1 MSDVSVVG
9 LGAMG
14 ITIAQLFLKQGL
26 RVTLWNRSRDKADE
40 LIKQG
45 AIFAPTITTAVTAS
59 PITVI
64 CVFDYAAATEIFQ
77 HMEYTP
83 EFAQRTLV
91 QLTTG
96 NPDDARKSLAWA
108 STYGLNY
115 LDGAIQA
122 APSQMGQ
129 DNTPILLSGDEK
141 VFRTAEPLL
150 KILAG
155 NIIYLG
161 GKIDAAAT
169 VDAAT
174 LSYVYGAMIGFT
186 HGARMVEA
194 AGLDVAQYGKIVKE
208 ISPSFGEFFQH
219 EGNVIQSGD
228 FTISESPMRISV
240 VATERI
246 LQSSFEANINTE
258 IPAFIADLF
267 KRADDAGLGDK
278 EAAALI
284 EVIRA

>member
-1 MSDVSVVG
+1 MSDVTVIG

-14 ITIAQLFLKQGL
+14 ITIAQLFINQGL
-26 RVTLWNRSRDKADE
+26 QVTLWNRSQNKAE
-40 LIKQG
+40 NLITQG
-45 AIFAPTITTAVTAS
+45 ATFATNINEALKAS
-59 PITVI
+59 PITI
-64 CVFDYAAATEIFQ
+64 MCVFDYAAATEIFQ
-77 HMEYTP
+77 NVEASP
-83 EFAQRTLV
+83 NLAQRTLI

-96 NPDDARKSLAWA
+96 NPEDARNALLWA
-108 STYGLNY
+108 NTLGIHY

-129 DNTPILLSGDEK
+129 SDTPILLSGDEK
-141 VFRTAEPLL
+141 VFRESEKLL
-150 KILAG
+150 EILAG

-174 LSYVYGAMIGFT
+174 LSYVYGAMTGFT
-186 HGARMVEA
+186 HGARMVEV
-194 AGLDVAQYGKIVKE
+194 AGLDVAQFGKIVKE

-246 LQSSFEANINTE
+246 LQSSIDANINTE

-267 KRADDAGLGDK
+267 KRADSAGLGDK

-284 EVIRA
+284 EVIRD

>member
-1 MSDVSVVG
+1 MSNVTVVG

-14 ITIAQLFLKQGL
+14 TTIAQLFINRGL
-26 RVTLWNRSRDKADE
+26 RVTLWNRSRDKAE
-40 LIKQG
+40 GLIKQG
-45 AIFAPTITTAVTAS
+45 ASIATTITEALEAS
-59 PITVI
+59 PITI
-64 CVFDYAAATEIFQ
+64 MCVFDYAAATDILQ
-77 HMEYTP
+77 QVNSV
-83 EFAQRTLV
+83 AALKQRTLI
-91 QLTTG
+91 QMTTG
-96 NPDDARKSLAWA
+96 NPDDARKSLLWA
-108 STYGLNY
+108 STYEMNY
-115 LDGAIQA
+115 LDAAIQA

-129 DNTPILLSGDEK
+129 ENTPVLLSGDEK
-141 VFRTAEPLL
+141 VFQEAKPLL
-150 KILAG
+150 TILAG

-174 LSYVYGAMIGFT
+174 LSYVYGAMTGFT
-186 HGARMVEA
+186 HGARMVEV
-194 AGLDVAQYGKIVKE
+194 AGLDVAQFGKIVNE

-240 VATERI
+240 IATERI
-246 LQSSFEANINTE
+246 LQSSVDAKINTE

-267 KRADDAGLGDK
+267 KRADNAGLGDK

-284 EVIRA
+284 EVIRN

>member
-1 MSDVSVVG
+1 MSDVTVVG

-14 ITIAQLFLKQGL
+14 TTIAQLFINQGL
-26 RVTLWNRSRDKADE
+26 RVTLWNRSRDKAED

-45 AIFAPTITTAVTAS
+45 ASIATTITEALEAS
-59 PITVI
+59 PITI
-64 CVFDYAAATEIFQ
+64 MCVFDYAAAADILQ
-77 HMEYTP
+77 QVHS
-83 EFAQRTLV
+83 AAALKQRTLI
-91 QLTTG
+91 QMTTG
-96 NPDDARKSLAWA
+96 NPDDARKSLVWA
-108 STYGLNY
+108 SAYEMNY
-115 LDGAIQA
+115 LDAAIQA

-129 DNTPILLSGDEK
+129 ENTPVLLSGDEK
-141 VFRTAEPLL
+141 VFQETKPLL

-174 LSYVYGAMIGFT
+174 LSYVYGAMTGFT
-186 HGARMVEA
+186 HGARMVEV
-194 AGLDVAQYGKIVKE
+194 AGLDVAQFGKIVNE

-240 VATERI
+240 IATERI
-246 LQSSFEANINTE
+246 LQSSIDAKINTE
-258 IPAFIADLF
+258 IPEFIADLF
-267 KRADDAGLGDK
+267 KRANNAGLGDK

-284 EVIRA
+284 EVIRN

>member
-1 MSDVSVVG
+1 MSDVTVIG
-9 LGAMG
+9 LGTMG
-14 ITIAQLFLKQGL
+14 TTIAQLFINQGL
-26 RVTLWNRSRDKADE
+26 QVTLWNRNPKKAE
-40 LIKQG
+40 SLIKQG
-45 AIFAPTITTAVTAS
+45 ATFAKNINEALKIS
-59 PITVI
+59 PITVM
-64 CVFDYAAATEIFQ
+64 CVFDYAAVTEIFQ
-77 HMEYTP
+77 NIDASSN
-83 EFAQRTLV
+83 FAQRTLI

-96 NPDDARKSLAWA
+96 NPEDARNALLWA
-108 STYGLNY
+108 NAHGINY

-129 DNTPILLSGDEK
+129 SDTPILLSGEEK
-141 VFRTAEPLL
+141 IFRAAENLL

-174 LSYVYGAMIGFT
+174 LSYVYGAMAGFT
-186 HGARMVEA
+186 HGARMVEV
-194 AGLDVAQYGKIVKE
+194 AGLDVAQFGKIVKE

-246 LQSSFEANINTE
+246 LQSSVDANINTE

-267 KRADDAGLGDK
+267 KRADNAGLGDK

-284 EVIRA
+284 EVIRN

>member
-1 MSDVSVVG
+1 MSDVTVVG

-14 ITIAQLFLKQGL
+14 ITIAQLFINQGL
-26 RVTLWNRSRDKADE
+26 RVTVWNRSRDKAED

-45 AIFAPTITTAVTAS
+45 ARIATTITEALEAS
-59 PITVI
+59 PITI
-64 CVFDYAAATEIFQ
+64 MCVFDYAAATEILQQVNFS
-77 HMEYTP
+77 TSLK
-83 EFAQRTLV
+83 QRTLI
-91 QLTTG
+91 QMTTG
-96 NPDDARKSLAWA
+96 NPEDARQSLAWA
-108 STYGLNY
+108 SANGMNY
-115 LDGAIQA
+115 LDAAIQA

-129 DNTPILLSGDEK
+129 ENTPILLSGDET
-141 VFRTAEPLL
+141 VFLATQSLL

-174 LSYVYGAMIGFT
+174 LSYVYGAMAGFT
-186 HGARMVEA
+186 HGARMVEV
-194 AGLDVAQYGKIVKE
+194 AGLDVAQFGKIVKE

-240 VATERI
+240 IATERI
-246 LQSSFEANINTE
+246 LQSSVDAKINTE

-267 KRADDAGLGDK
+267 KRADAAGLGDK

-284 EVIRA
+284 EVIRN

>member
-1 MSDVSVVG
+1 MSDVTVVG

-14 ITIAQLFLKQGL
+14 TTIAQLFINQGL
-26 RVTLWNRSRDKADE
+26 RVTLWNRSRDKAE
-40 LIKQG
+40 ILIKQG
-45 AIFAPTITTAVTAS
+45 ANIATTITEALEAS
-59 PITVI
+59 PVTIM
-64 CVFDYAAATEIFQ
+64 CVFDYAAATEILQ
-77 HMEYTP
+77 QVNPAATVKHS
-83 EFAQRTLV
+83 TLI
-91 QLTTG
+91 QMTTG
-96 NPDDARKSLAWA
+96 NPEDARKSLAWA
-108 STYGLNY
+108 SAHEMNY
-115 LDGAIQA
+115 LDAAIQA

-129 DNTPILLSGDEK
+129 ENTPILLSGDEK
-141 VFRTAEPLL
+141 VFRATHSLL

-174 LSYVYGAMIGFT
+174 LSYVYGAMTGFT
-186 HGARMVEA
+186 HGARMVEV
-194 AGLDVAQYGKIVKE
+194 AGLDVAQFGKIVKE

-219 EGNVIQSGD
+219 EGNVIKSGD

-240 VATERI
+240 IATERI
-246 LQSSFEANINTE
+246 LQSSIDAKINTE

-267 KRADDAGLGDK
+267 KRADAAGLGDK

-284 EVIRA
+284 EVIRN